1 MDRAKRI
8 AKTILLVLMRFIEIE
23 LRTYVFLIHPL
34 IFVIVALVVALILA
48 AFKGPQSKS
57 TYEERIGDW
66 CKCLIMD
73 FIDWYEAVQN
83 WVEEKLER
91 LNIE

>member
-1 MDRAKRI
+1 MDRVKRI
-8 AKTILLVLMRFIEIE
+8 AKTILLVLVRIIEITV
-23 LRTYVFLIHPL
+23 RSYVFLIHPL
-34 IFVIVALVVALILA
+34 IFVIVALILA
-48 AFKGPQSKS
+48 AFKGSDSKP

-73 FIDWYEAVQN
+73 FIDWYDAVQD
-83 WVEEKLER
+83 WVEEKLDR

>member
-1 MDRAKRI
+1 MDRAIRI
-8 AKTILLVLMRFIEIE
+8 VKTILLVLVRFIEIV

-34 IFVIVALVVALILA
+34 IFVLVALFLA
-48 AFKGPQSKS
+48 AFKGPNSS
-57 TYEERIGDW
+57 ATYEERIGDW

-73 FIDWYEAVQN
+73 FITWYDAVQN
-83 WVEEKLER
+83 WVEEKLNS

>member
-1 MDRAKRI
+1 MERVKRI
-8 AKTILLVLMRFIEIE
+8 AKTLLLVLVRTIEIIV
-23 LRTYVFLIHPL
+23 RSYVFLIHPI
-34 IFVIVALVVALILA
+34 IFVVMALILA
-48 AFKGPQSKS
+48 AFKGPKSKP

-73 FIDWYEAVQN
+73 FIDWYDDVQD
-83 WVEEKLER
+83 WVEERLEL

>member
-8 AKTILLVLMRFIEIE
+8 AKTIFLVLVRIIEIVV
-23 LRTYVFLIHPL
+23 RAYVFLIHPL
-34 IFVIVALVVALILA
+34 IFVLLALILA
-48 AFKGPQSKS
+48 AFKGPESKF
-57 TYEERIGDW
+57 TYEERIEDW

-73 FIDWYEAVQN
+73 FIDWYDDVQD

>member
-1 MDRAKRI
+1 MNRAKRI
-8 AKTILLVLMRFIEIE
+8 AKTLLLVLVRIIEITV
-23 LRTYVFLIHPL
+23 RAYVFLIHPI
-34 IFVIVALVVALILA
+34 IFVVVALILA
-48 AFKGPQSKS
+48 TFKGSDSKP

-73 FIDWYEAVQN
+73 FIDWYDDVQD
-83 WVEEKLER
+83 WVEERLER

>member
-8 AKTILLVLMRFIEIE
+8 AKTLLLVLVRFIEIV

-34 IFVIVALVVALILA
+34 IFVLVALILA
-48 AFKGPQSKS
+48 AFKGPNSS
-57 TYEERIGDW
+57 ATYEERIGDW
-66 CKCLIMD
+66 CKCLIVD
-73 FIDWYEAVQN
+73 FIDWYDDIKY
-83 WVEEKLER
+83 WVEKKLER

>member
-8 AKTILLVLMRFIEIE
+8 AKTIFLVLVRIIEIVV
-23 LRTYVFLIHPL
+23 RAYVFLIHPL
-34 IFVIVALVVALILA
+34 IFVLLALILA
-48 AFKGPQSKS
+48 AFKGPESKF
-57 TYEERIGDW
+57 TYEERIEDW

-73 FIDWYEAVQN
+73 FIDWYDDVQA
-83 WVEEKLER
+83 WVEERLER

>member
-1 MDRAKRI
+1 MERAKRI
-8 AKTILLVLMRFIEIE
+8 AKTLLLVLVRIIEIAV
-23 LRTYVFLIHPL
+23 RSYVFLLHPI
-34 IFVIVALVVALILA
+34 IFVVVALILA
-48 AFKGPQSKS
+48 AFKGSDSKP

-73 FIDWYEAVQN
+73 FIDWYDDVQD
-83 WVEEKLER
+83 WVEEKLDR

>member
-1 MDRAKRI
+1 MDRAIRI
-8 AKTILLVLMRFIEIE
+8 AKTILLVLVRVIEIV

-34 IFVIVALVVALILA
+34 IFVLVALILA

-66 CKCLIMD
+66 CKCLIVD
-73 FIDWYEAVQN
+73 FIDQYDDVQD
-83 WVEEKLER
+83 WVEKKLER